1 MEWTVKRLIEHLK
14 TMNPKDIVCATV
26 WSREDVQYILAELS
40 NDDLD
45 TSSADVDE
53 LWKEAR
59 DIIFETEDRTL
70 GSLWDELSSTFEL
83 ALKKETTNA

>member
-45 TSSADVDE
+45 TSSADVDD
-53 LWKEAR
+53 LWDKAR
-59 DIIFETEDRTL
+59 EIIFESEDRAVSFL
-70 GSLWDELSSTFEL
+70 ADELYNTF
-83 ALKKETTNA
+83 KKEIDKETANV